1 MSRREVDRRL
11 DEIVEFAGLERF
23 MDTPVKRYSS
33 GMYLRLG
40 FAIAAHLEADILV
53 VDEVLAV
60 GDAEFQRR
68 CLGKMSEVEQSG
80 RTVLFV
86 SHNMDAM
93 ARLCP
98 TAIWLEARASSGDR
112 ADRPA
117 GERVRAARRPPTCPR
132 WCTRP
137 TRRRPPRSSPSRCVT
152 APANRRRPSR
162 HVSEAVLEIE
172 VVVND
177 AVPGLDVGC
186 MLSTTSGAVLLDELL
201 SDVAA
206 PSLDEPGRYR
216 IRCTIPPV
224 LPPGQYA
231 IGIVLGTHYELIDSQ
246 ESAVSFA
253 VDGDD
258 LGRTRRLFKLGL
270 PWSVQR
276 LDDHLRP
283 PG

>member
-1 MSRREVDRRL
+1 
-11 DEIVEFAGLERF
+11 

-40 FAIAAHLEADILV
+40 FAIAAHMEADILL

-93 ARLCP
+93 VRLCP
-98 TAIWLEARASSGDR
+98 ESIWLDKGGCGRQGRRSRWWTSTCGLTAADVPQVVYEADTSAPAQIVAISLRDGAGEPTSTITTRTGGGAGDR
-112 ADRPA
+112 GGRQRCRPRPRR
-117 GERVRAARRPPTCPR
+117 RVHAQHHVGSRAARRAAE
-132 WCTRP
+132 
-137 TRRRPPRSSPSRCVT
+137 RRRGAIARRAGPVPDPLHD
-152 APANRRRPSR
+152 PARP
-162 HVSEAVLEIE
+162 A
-172 VVVND
+172 
-177 AVPGLDVGC
+177 
-186 MLSTTSGAVLLDELL
+186 TGAVRDRHRPRHALRAHRL
-201 SDVAA
+201 A
-206 PSLDEPGRYR
+206 
-216 IRCTIPPV
+216 
-224 LPPGQYA
+224 
-231 IGIVLGTHYELIDSQ
+231 

>member
-1 MSRREVDRRL
+1 MTS
-11 DEIVEFAGLERF
+11 
-23 MDTPVKRYSS
+23 
-33 GMYLRLG
+33 
-40 FAIAAHLEADILV
+40 
-53 VDEVLAV
+53 
-60 GDAEFQRR
+60 
-68 CLGKMSEVEQSG
+68 
-80 RTVLFV
+80 
-86 SHNMDAM
+86 
-93 ARLCP
+93 
-98 TAIWLEARASSGDR
+98 
-112 ADRPA
+112 A
-117 GERVRAARRPPTCPR
+117 GEPTSTIT
-132 WCTRP
+132 TR
-137 TRRRPPRSSPSRCVT
+137 
-152 APANRRRPSR
+152 
-162 HVSEAVLEIE
+162 SEAVLEIE

-283 PG
+283 PD